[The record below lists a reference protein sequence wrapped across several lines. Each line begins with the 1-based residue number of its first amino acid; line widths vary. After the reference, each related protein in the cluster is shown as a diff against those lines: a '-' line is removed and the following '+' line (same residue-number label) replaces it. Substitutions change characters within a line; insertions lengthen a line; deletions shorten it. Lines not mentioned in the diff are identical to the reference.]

1 MRVVRA
7 ACPHGARVPVLHRRH
22 PRGAVAAAVH
32 DRGSGGRAATSARR
46 GHRPDRIRT
55 GDEVTTIG
63 YVMHLCPRCQLFPT
77 YQMVE
82 QGAGKDGMRTVL
94 ALERFTLRVAQ
105 LSRRGLL

>member
-1 MRVVRA
+1 M
-7 ACPHGARVPVLHRRH
+7 
-22 PRGAVAAAVH
+22 
-32 DRGSGGRAATSARR
+32 
-46 GHRPDRIRT
+46 
-55 GDEVTTIG
+55 TTIG
-63 YVMHLCPRCQLFPT
+63 YVMHLCPRCQLVHT